1 MPVGVELNQAFCA
14 SKTATPSAAGEL
26 VGVIAIYISCPG
38 IYGQYASVMQY
49 KLPDEEIKSNPLSNC
64 VEITRTGNQV
74 RLLRLSHMGMLLMFI
89 SVAFGVA
96 MKA

>member
-1 MPVGVELNQAFCA
+1 MRFKNGYTERCR
-14 SKTATPSAAGEL
+14 EL

-38 IYGQYASVMQY
+38 IYGQYAAVMQY

-74 RLLRLSHMGMLLMFI
+74 GD
-89 SVAFGVA
+89 AA
-96 MKA
+96 